1 MGKTFEIG
9 MVEFDVT
16 HLQDRM
22 EMYIAADEEDGYD
35 RFEVTLRICLRIID
49 RHMQFAAYW
58 PANDTNAQAIQGSLK
73 SLDISSAFKPG
84 TA

>member
-1 MGKTFEIG
+1 
-9 MVEFDVT
+9 MVEFNVT
-16 HLQDRM
+16 HLQDQM
-22 EMYIAADEEDGYD
+22 EMYIAVDEEDGYD

-49 RHMQFAAYW
+49 RHMHFAAYW
-58 PANDTNAQAIQGSLK
+58 PANDTNAQAIQGNLK